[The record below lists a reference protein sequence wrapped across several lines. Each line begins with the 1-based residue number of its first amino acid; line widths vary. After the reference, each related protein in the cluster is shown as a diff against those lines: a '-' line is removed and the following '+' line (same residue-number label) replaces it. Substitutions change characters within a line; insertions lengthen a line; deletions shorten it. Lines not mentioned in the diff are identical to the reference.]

1 MVKNWDL
8 FAPGGLSILGVV
20 VAVCLWII
28 LGGLGPTRDRRDPDI
43 RQLEELIF
51 EGERLEALRRLQIE
65 RPGR

>member
-1 MVKNWDL
+1 
-8 FAPGGLSILGVV
+8 V

-28 LGGLGPTRDRRDPDI
+28 LGGLGPTRDRRDPEI
-43 RQLEELIF
+43 RQLDELIF

>member
-1 MVKNWDL
+1 VDWDRDRL
-8 FAPGGLSILGVV
+8 STGGLSVLGVIV
-20 VAVCLWII
+20 VVCVWII

-43 RQLEELIF
+43 RELEELIF

>member
-8 FAPGGLSILGVV
+8 FVPGGLSILGVV

-28 LGGLGPTRDRRDPDI
+28 LGGLGPTRDRRDPEI